1 MNISYEDFF
10 KLSYSL
16 IDLNDEEYLKDE
28 ERLRY
33 IISKIKVK
41 NPKKYLKEENS
52 FKLTKEIFEE
62 CKEDLIFLKYILN
75 KLNVNNKAKNIIE
88 NYLDCIGNIEFYLR
102 DFELPFEKIQE
113 IHLKYLDSFKDKT
126 NFNIIKNF
134 LKNNPDF
141 LSFSS
146 VDDEI
151 SFADNTGGL
160 TYTCFNRNFV
170 SLNEDY
176 NNDHMLS
183 IYIHEMQHITDLEKK
198 ELGFNNLYYELK
210 SILMELYLSDYV
222 KENYDEEYGLNV
234 KLHILFNKLHLLY
247 EAVVLSDILNKLIDK
262 NKKINILSYQETTK
276 TYNEEEILDII
287 SSNEDVDGFVHCYD
301 SLIALNIYFNNKNC
315 DDGLK
320 IADNYVKNSS
330 IQEINMDIN
339 FDEVLTNLIN
349 ELMSVVKSLE
359 KYINRKIVRIK

>member
-151 SFADNTGGL
+151 SFTDNTGGL

-287 SSNEDVDGFVHCYD
+287 SSNEDVDSFVHCYD
-301 SLIALNIYFNNKNC
+301 SLNC
-315 DDGLK
+315 
-320 IADNYVKNSS
+320 S
-330 IQEINMDIN
+330 
-339 FDEVLTNLIN
+339 
-349 ELMSVVKSLE
+349 
-359 KYINRKIVRIK
+359 